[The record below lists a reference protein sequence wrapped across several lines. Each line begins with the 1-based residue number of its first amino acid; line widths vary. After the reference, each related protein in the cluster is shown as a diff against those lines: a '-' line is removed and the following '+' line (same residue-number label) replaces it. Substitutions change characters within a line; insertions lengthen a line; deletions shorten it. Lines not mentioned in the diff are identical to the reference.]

1 MYYLPIWF
9 QVIDGVSAVQSGIR
23 LLPMLLPL
31 VVASILTGQLVSRIG
46 YYTPF
51 LILGICFSS
60 IGAGLLTTLGVH
72 TSKSKWIG
80 FQILYGFGLGTCNQI
95 PNMATQTVLPREQ
108 VAIGASFMFFGQQL
122 FGAVFTSVGQN
133 VLSNQLAKRL
143 AISPQMV
150 QNSGATQLLDHVPVE
165 DRAAS
170 LGAYND
176 SLRVCFQVG
185 LVMACLAIVG
195 GVAMEWRTVQKKQP
209 PLKPETDDGQAEEG
223 KEQGGLKEKKPLGDA
238 QNHQSTG
245 GNGAMRMSLQS
256 ETKTEAESKQLKEI

>member
-31 VVASILTGQLVSRIG
+31 VVASIITGQLVSRIG

-51 LILGICFSS
+51 LILGISLSS
-60 IGAGLLTTLGVH
+60 IGAGLLTTLGVN
-72 TSKSKWIG
+72 TPKSNWIG
-80 FQILYGFGLGTCNQI
+80 FQVLYGFGLGTCNQI
-95 PNMATQTVLPREQ
+95 PNMAAQTVLPREQ

-143 AISPQMV
+143 AITPQMV
-150 QNSGATQLLDHVPVE
+150 QNLGATQLLDHVPVE
-165 DRAAS
+165 DRAAA

-185 LVMACLAIVG
+185 LVMGCLAILG
-195 GVAMEWRTVQKKQP
+195 GVAMEWRTVKKKQP
-209 PLKPETDDGQAEEG
+209 PSKPEADDAQVAEKG
-223 KEQGGLKEKKPLGDA
+223 KEQGGLTEQKPLGDE
-238 QNHQSTG
+238 STVAD
-245 GNGAMRMSLQS
+245 GAMRMSLQS
-256 ETKTEAESKQLKEI
+256 KAKTEAGVE